1 MATTKTVNVTVA
13 NSAGE
18 THTFKLDNPTASISL
33 AGVESAFKELLDSG
47 VFVTAAGRPYST
59 VKGAEVVETTT
70 TPLT

>member
-18 THTFKLDNPTASISL
+18 THTFKLDNPSNSITL
-33 AGVESAFKELLDSG
+33 ARVESAFAGLLESG
-47 VFVTAAGRPYST
+47 VLITAAGRPYST

-70 TPLT
+70 TALT